1 MTREVKFAQA
11 LVELADTLVAEFDV
25 VDLLTTLVDRC
36 VDVLD
41 MSAAGL
47 MLAAPDGDLR
57 VMASS
62 SETMRVLELFELQAE
77 EGPCLDCFRTGKP
90 VVNQDLAS
98 LIQRWPRFAAEA
110 LEAGF
115 HSVHALPMRLRGSV
129 IGALNLFHLEAVQI
143 DQADIDAAQALADVA
158 TISVLQH
165 RATLEAQVVNTQL
178 HQALNTRI
186 TIEQAKGVLAERSG
200 SSMESAFAMLRSHAR
215 NNNLRL
221 ADVAR
226 DVVSGKIA
234 AHALDLPS
242 LEQRAV
248 AP

>member
-129 IGALNLFHLEAVQI
+129 IGRLLG
-143 DQADIDAAQALADVA
+143 QAAA
-158 TISVLQH
+158 
-165 RATLEAQVVNTQL
+165 E
-178 HQALNTRI
+178 
-186 TIEQAKGVLAERSG
+186 
-200 SSMESAFAMLRSHAR
+200 
-215 NNNLRL
+215 
-221 ADVAR
+221 
-226 DVVSGKIA
+226 
-234 AHALDLPS
+234 
-242 LEQRAV
+242 
-248 AP
+248 